1 MRWPG
6 TLPLRLAVFDMDSTL
21 IQAEVIDELARLHGV
36 HAQVSEVTR
45 RAMAGE
51 LDFEQSLRQRVAT
64 LQGLEVNRLA
74 ELAQSLPLMDGAEA
88 LLAGLRA
95 MRCRTAVVSG
105 GFMFAARVV
114 KSRLGLDHA
123 YANTLAVAEGKLTGE
138 VVGAVVTPDRKA
150 EVFAELLALEGC
162 AKESSMAVGDGAN
175 DRLMLAAAGVGVAF
189 HAKPVL
195 REAADVVV
203 DEGALDQLLPWLS
216 PS

>member
-95 MRCRTAVVSG
+95 MRCR
-105 GFMFAARVV
+105 
-114 KSRLGLDHA
+114 
-123 YANTLAVAEGKLTGE
+123 
-138 VVGAVVTPDRKA
+138 
-150 EVFAELLALEGC
+150 
-162 AKESSMAVGDGAN
+162 
-175 DRLMLAAAGVGVAF
+175 
-189 HAKPVL
+189 
-195 REAADVVV
+195 
-203 DEGALDQLLPWLS
+203 
-216 PS
+216 